1 MGRIIKPNLNKLVIQ
16 ECYDLSQG
24 CIAPIRYDVIIN
36 YFKNKYGILEEELM
50 SSIGYLKAQ
59 GKLKSDTFLDFKLTQ
74 SGLNTVKRAR
84 GI

>member
-1 MGRIIKPNLNKLVIQ
+1 MGKITQPNSSKLIIQ

-24 CIAPIRYDVIIN
+24 CIAPIRYDVVIN
-36 YFKNKYGILEEELM
+36 HLKIKYGMPEKEVMDSLDL
-50 SSIGYLKAQ
+50 LKAQ

-74 SGLNTVKRAR
+74 FGINTVKRTR